1 MLGPWGLIRW
11 FRRKKLDSSV
21 ARSSDIRLSTPTRDL
36 VPPSTGLA
44 DTNPDLAS
52 TRHLWRMID
61 VPAVLRHL
69 PPVFGLREAVSAG
82 LSARVV
88 ERAVR
93 HGDVRRLARGVF
105 VAESLWRQASRRDR
119 HLLLVDAALR
129 RQPEAVVSHHSAALL
144 HGLPTPWRLPNW
156 VALTTNGSTR
166 TATPQTMLRLEPAEL
181 TQAHVDHRSGLTV
194 TSVDRT
200 VIDCLREL
208 PLPDAVAIGDAALR
222 AHWVSPASLELIRTQ
237 QRGWP
242 YITNAD
248 RALPILDGRRENWFE
263 SWSFARLWQLGIEPP
278 EPQVA
283 VYDLRGRFLG
293 RVDGLWLDAGVVAE
307 ADGSGKYLGEFDPD
321 GASGEAAARVV
332 LAEKVR
338 EDRIRDCGLEF
349 VRWDV
354 EDMARDPERVAER
367 VERARERGDFGRF
380 RGHLRPSPLL
390 HVALKPPYRAA

>member
-1 MLGPWGLIRW
+1 
-11 FRRKKLDSSV
+11 
-21 ARSSDIRLSTPTRDL
+21 
-36 VPPSTGLA
+36 
-44 DTNPDLAS
+44 
-52 TRHLWRMID
+52 
-61 VPAVLRHL
+61 
-69 PPVFGLREAVSAG
+69 
-82 LSARVV
+82 
-88 ERAVR
+88 
-93 HGDVRRLARGVF
+93 
-105 VAESLWRQASRRDR
+105 
-119 HLLLVDAALR
+119 
-129 RQPEAVVSHHSAALL
+129 
-144 HGLPTPWRLPNW
+144 
-156 VALTTNGSTR
+156 
-166 TATPQTMLRLEPAEL
+166 MLRLEPAGL
-181 TQAHVDHRSGLTV
+181 PQAHVDHRSGLTV

-278 EPQVA
+278 EPQVT
-283 VYDLRGRFLG
+283 VYDLHGRFLG
-293 RVDGLWLDAGVVAE
+293 RVDGLWLDEGVVAE
-307 ADGSGKYLGEFDPD
+307 ADGSGKYLGQFDPD

-354 EDMARDPERVAER
+354 EDMSRDPQAVAER

-380 RGHLRPSPLL
+380 RGHLRPTPPLL
-390 HVALKPPYRAA
+390 VALKPPNRAA

>member
-1 MLGPWGLIRW
+1 
-11 FRRKKLDSSV
+11 
-21 ARSSDIRLSTPTRDL
+21 
-36 VPPSTGLA
+36 
-44 DTNPDLAS
+44 
-52 TRHLWRMID
+52 MID
-61 VPAVLRHL
+61 VPAVLPLL
-69 PPVFGLREAVSAG
+69 PPVFDLPEAVSAG

-93 HGDVRRLARGVF
+93 HGDVRRLGRGVF
-105 VAESLWRQASRRDR
+105 VAKSRWLQASRRDR
-119 HLLLVDAALR
+119 HLLLVDAAVR
-129 RQPEAVVSHHSAALL
+129 RQPQAVVSHHSAALL
-144 HGLPTPWRLPNW
+144 HSLPIPWHLPGW

-166 TATPQTMLRLEPAEL
+166 TATPRTLLRLEPAGL
-181 TQAHVDHRSGLTV
+181 PQADIDHISGLSV

-200 VIDCLREL
+200 VVDCLREL

-222 AHWVSPASLELIRTQ
+222 AHGVSPASLELMRTQ

-242 YITNAD
+242 FITNAD

-278 EPQVA
+278 EPQVT

-293 RVDGLWLDAGVVAE
+293 RVDGLWLDEGVVAE
-307 ADGSGKYLGEFDPD
+307 ADGSGKYLGQFDPD
-321 GASGEAAARVV
+321 GASGEAAGRVV

-354 EDMARDPERVAER
+354 EDMSRDPQAVAER
-367 VERARERGDFGRF
+367 VERARKRGDFGRF
-380 RGHLRPSPLL
+380 KGHLRPSPLPL
-390 HVALKPPYRAA
+390 VAPKPPNRAA